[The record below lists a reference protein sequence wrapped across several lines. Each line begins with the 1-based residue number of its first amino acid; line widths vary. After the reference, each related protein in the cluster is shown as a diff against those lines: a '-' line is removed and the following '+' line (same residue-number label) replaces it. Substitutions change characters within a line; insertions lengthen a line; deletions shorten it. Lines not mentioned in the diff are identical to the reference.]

1 MHNWVIKEEYARLQQ
16 VIFKVPLENPFLT
29 TFIGFNVPI
38 VFQIPWGEQKNR
50 QWFPFLVWGLPSSS
64 FILPPDL
71 FFKTY
76 LFSCAPLL
84 QKAPLVVVHFHRLR
98 KG

>member
-38 VFQIPWGEQKNR
+38 VFQIPWGEQKKSTMVSFFGLGSASR
-50 QWFPFLVWGLPSSS
+50 RRSSCLQISFLRLTSFP
-64 FILPPDL
+64 
-71 FFKTY
+71 
-76 LFSCAPLL
+76 
-84 QKAPLVVVHFHRLR
+84 VHHFCKKLR
-98 KG
+98 W

>member
-50 QWFPFLVWGLPSSS
+50 QWFPFLVWGLRR
-64 FILPPDL
+64 
-71 FFKTY
+71 
-76 LFSCAPLL
+76 
-84 QKAPLVVVHFHRLR
+84 VVVHLASRSLFLRLTSFPVHHFCKKLR
-98 KG
+98 W

>member
-38 VFQIPWGEQKNR
+38 VFQIPWGEQKKSTMVS
-50 QWFPFLVWGLPSSS
+50 FFGLGS
-64 FILPPDL
+64 
-71 FFKTY
+71 
-76 LFSCAPLL
+76 
-84 QKAPLVVVHFHRLR
+84 VVHLASRSLF
-98 KG
+98 

>member
-38 VFQIPWGEQKNR
+38 VFQIPWGVLKKSTMVS
-50 QWFPFLVWGLPSSS
+50 FFGLGS
-64 FILPPDL
+64 
-71 FFKTY
+71 
-76 LFSCAPLL
+76 AV
-84 QKAPLVVVHFHRLR
+84 VVVHLASRSLF
-98 KG
+98 